1 MAAIS
6 SIIKSS
12 INNIAKGR
20 TKVMQA
26 VRKLSIAML
35 VLTVGFYPVA
45 ASAFQ
50 APASGSFAYSVYDLF
65 MNEILTGAIGF
76 TIAAG
81 LVLYAIFWAV
91 RSNVFGT
98 IVCAICAGLIIFIED
113 VVISLGITV
122 AEVGNTVSKYLF

>member
-1 MAAIS
+1 
-6 SIIKSS
+6 
-12 INNIAKGR
+12 
-20 TKVMQA
+20 MQA

-122 AEVGNTVSKYLF
+122 ADMGNTVSTYLF

>member
-1 MAAIS
+1 
-6 SIIKSS
+6 
-12 INNIAKGR
+12 
-20 TKVMQA
+20 MQA

-35 VLTVGFYPVA
+35 VLTVGFFPVV

-122 AEVGNTVSKYLF
+122 AEVGNIVAKSLF

>member
-1 MAAIS
+1 MQAIR
-6 SIIKSS
+6 KS
-12 INNIAKGR
+12 NIA
-20 TKVMQA
+20 
-26 VRKLSIAML
+26 LI
-35 VLTVGFYPVA
+35 VLTVGFCPAV

-113 VVISLGITV
+113 VVISLGITLPDI
-122 AEVGNTVSKYLF
+122 GDIVSKALF

>member
-1 MAAIS
+1 
-6 SIIKSS
+6 
-12 INNIAKGR
+12 
-20 TKVMQA
+20 MQA
-26 VRKLSIAML
+26 VRKLSITML
-35 VLTVGFYPVA
+35 VLTIGFYPVV

-98 IVCAICAGLIIFIED
+98 IVCAICARCSGFSRYPAMPWGSLIAP
-113 VVISLGITV
+113 SPLG
-122 AEVGNTVSKYLF
+122 G